1 LSWPRRAGKLRI
13 CMRVSVFGLG
23 YVGAVTAGCLAKRG
37 HRVIGVD
44 VNPRKVELLG
54 RGEAPILEPSLG
66 EMLREARA
74 KGLLSATCSCA
85 HAVAAT
91 DTVIICVG
99 TPALESGDLDLSS
112 VRQVLGDISTALR
125 VQRRAQAVV
134 LRSTVLPGSTAR
146 LVEEFLADLEC
157 NGLVKIFYH
166 PEFTREGTA
175 VADFEAPSL
184 TVVGTRQGRPVP
196 PDMIEELF
204 GVGAAVVD
212 WETAELVK
220 HACNAFH
227 ATKVAFGNEMGRVAK
242 QLKVDG
248 QRVLNLLCQDTKLNI
263 SPYYL
268 RPGNPFGGA
277 CLPKDVRALVHH
289 GHQVGVDLPLLRGVV
304 ESNQRQLESVLTAL
318 DRLGQREAVILG
330 LSFKQGTDDLRESAM
345 VEVAHAL
352 LCRGDRVRLYDP
364 AVNLE
369 ALIGSNQRT
378 LEAKLPQIE
387 SLWCRDLPTAIGQ
400 QGVLVV
406 AHKCV
411 PLAELAK
418 VVTPRHV
425 ILDVNGWPELKSL
438 PARYEG
444 LCW

>member
-1 LSWPRRAGKLRI
+1 
-13 CMRVSVFGLG
+13 MRVSVFGLG

-37 HRVIGVD
+37 HWVIGVD

-66 EMLREARA
+66 DMLREARA
-74 KGLLSATCSCA
+74 KGLLQATSSCA

-91 DTVIICVG
+91 DTAIICVG
-99 TPALESGDLDLSS
+99 TPALDSGDLDLSS
-112 VRQVLGDISTALR
+112 VRQVLGDIGTALR
-125 VQRRAQAVV
+125 VQRKAQAVV
-134 LRSTVLPGSTAR
+134 LRSTVLPGATSR

-157 NGLVKIFYH
+157 NGLVKVFYH

-184 TVVGTRQGRPVP
+184 AVVGTRHGRPAP
-196 PDMIEELF
+196 ADMMAELF
-204 GVGAAVVD
+204 GGGAAVVD

-227 ATKVAFGNEMGRVAK
+227 ATKVAFGNELGRVAQ
-242 QLKVDG
+242 QLHVDG
-248 QRVLNLLCQDTKLNI
+248 PRVLSLLCQDTKLNI
-263 SPYYL
+263 SPSYL

-289 GHQVGVDLPLLRGVV
+289 GQQVGVDLPLLRGVV
-304 ESNQRQLESVLTAL
+304 ESNQRQLESLLATL
-318 DRLGQREAVILG
+318 ERLGQREAVILG

-352 LCRGDRVRLYDP
+352 LRGGCQVRLHDP

-369 ALIGSNQRT
+369 ALVGSNRRA
-378 LEAKLPQIE
+378 LEAKLPEIE
-387 SLWCRDLPTAIGQ
+387 KLWCQDLATAVGQ

-406 AHKCV
+406 AHRCV
-411 PLAELAK
+411 ALADLAR
-418 VVTPRHV
+418 VVTARHV
-425 ILDVNGWPELKSL
+425 ILDVNGWPELKTL
-438 PARYEG
+438 PGRYQG